1 MISKEFHQRFC
12 SNRVW
17 VWFPKKD
24 GANSRLWR
32 VPVGLVHRG
41 AAMDGPLRSHGS
53 LRSFDQTDQLM
64 MDCGCAGQHWDSTD
78 IQKRLKNHEDLSYF
92 LRTKHNA
99 THEWINASLVGAL
112 IILIRTH
119 HGPCGAYGLRCV

>member
-32 VPVGLVHRG
+32 VTVGLVHRG
-41 AAMDGPLRSHGS
+41 AAMDGPLRRTMAAVFWSN
-53 LRSFDQTDQLM
+53 
-64 MDCGCAGQHWDSTD
+64 WSTD
-78 IQKRLKNHEDLSYF
+78 D
-92 LRTKHNA
+92 
-99 THEWINASLVGAL
+99 
-112 IILIRTH
+112 
-119 HGPCGAYGLRCV
+119 GLRVNIGILQTSKNYPKHYK